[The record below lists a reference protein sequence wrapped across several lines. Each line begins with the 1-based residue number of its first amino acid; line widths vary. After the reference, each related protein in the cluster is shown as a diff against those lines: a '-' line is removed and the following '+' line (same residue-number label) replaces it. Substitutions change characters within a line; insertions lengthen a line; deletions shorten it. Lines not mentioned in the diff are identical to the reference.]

1 VIVYVH
7 GTVGEPVFTALTT
20 AELDAT
26 NTHGAVLEM
35 NLERELC
42 GLLVTASHAMDVV
55 ESFEK
60 ADYTP
65 ADKDLLFATADS
77 LFESDWI
84 RILAA
89 DTLVAMSE
97 TWLENKPFAGIDRP
111 VLDATLNPTVNRMLE
126 IFATE
131 TPETLEED
139 IHILL
144 DLVGDMMVNDLL
156 QENADYTAMV
166 QKMGQSGILTDMLDT
181 LQESERLSTLADELK
196 ALAVRL
202 VSNMLGVDKL
212 QSGEYMDMM
221 GDVAS
226 TLTDALQMPEAERDA
241 LLLNSIKENFA
252 GQGFDVPDDVALKMS
267 HQMIDEL
274 GADGE
279 ISPDELT
286 DYLVNHADE
295 GFDIMGDVEIPDELP
310 EGLPDMQP

>member
-1 VIVYVH
+1 MMVTKLRIGDANTMMAEGGIQAADKENDSPSDTSQSILDFGSALTRTAH
-7 GTVGEPVFTALTT
+7 GTVYCLTIIGQIEGHSTAGQGTKTT
-20 AELDAT
+20 KYE
-26 NTHGAVLEM
+26 HVLPLLAK
-35 NLERELC
+35 LE
-42 GLLVTASHAMDVV
+42 
-55 ESFEK
+55 
-60 ADYTP
+60 
-65 ADKDLLFATADS
+65 
-77 LFESDWI
+77 ESD
-84 RILAA
+84 RLQALA
-89 DTLVAMSE
+89 V
-97 TWLENKPFAGIDRP
+97 
-111 VLDATLNPTVNRMLE
+111 
-126 IFATE
+126 
-131 TPETLEED
+131 
-139 IHILL
+139 
-144 DLVGDMMVNDLL
+144 
-156 QENADYTAMV
+156 
-166 QKMGQSGILTDMLDT
+166 
-181 LQESERLSTLADELK
+181 ELK
-196 ALAVRL
+196 ALAIRL

-226 TLTDALQMPEAERDA
+226 TLTDALQMPEAKRDA